1 MLKETTLEELKQ
13 IAEGEVVSVTGFV
26 PNKPFNI
33 RLKRL
38 VLENFISDAGGN
50 IPNKLIDKA
59 EEIFE
64 NAELN
69 VRGEK
74 KLTKKEMKDIEDLE
88 NHLLKAIM
96 VNPTYDQIKESG
108 LKLSTLQ
115 RQEILIYGFYNV
127 DKLEPFRG

>member
-26 PNKPFNI
+26 PNQPFNV

-69 VRGEK
+69 ARGDK
-74 KLTKKEMKDIEDLE
+74 KLSKKEMKEILDLE
-88 NHLLKAIM
+88 THLLKAIM
-96 VNPTYDQIKESG
+96 VNPTYDQVEENG

>member
-1 MLKETTLEELKQ
+1 MLKETTLDELKQ
-13 IAEGEVVSVTGFV
+13 IAEGEVVSITGFV
-26 PNKPFNI
+26 PNKPFNV

-38 VLENFISDAGGN
+38 VLENFISDAGGT
-50 IPNKLIDKA
+50 IPNKLIDRA
-59 EEIFE
+59 EEIFQ

-69 VRGEK
+69 SRGEK
-74 KLTKKEMKDIEDLE
+74 KLSKREMKEILDLE
-88 NHLLKAIM
+88 THLLKCVM
-96 VNPTYDQIKESG
+96 VNPTYDQVEENG

>member
-13 IAEGEVVSVTGFV
+13 IAEGEVVAITGFV
-26 PNKPFNI
+26 PGKPFNV

-59 EEIFE
+59 EQIFY

-69 VRGEK
+69 AKGER
-74 KLTKKEMKDIEDLE
+74 KLTKKEVKEIEELE
-88 NHLLKAIM
+88 NHLLKAMM
-96 VNPTYDQIKESG
+96 VNPTYEEVEESG

-127 DKLEPFRG
+127 DKLEPFRR

>member
-13 IAEGEVVSVTGFV
+13 IAEGEVVSITGFV
-26 PNKPFNI
+26 PNKPFNV

-38 VLENFISDAGGN
+38 VLENFISDAGGT
-50 IPNKLIDKA
+50 IPNKLIDRA
-59 EEIFE
+59 EEIFQ

-69 VRGEK
+69 SRGEK
-74 KLTKKEMKDIEDLE
+74 KLSKKEMKEILDLE
-88 NHLLKAIM
+88 THLLKCIM
-96 VNPTYDQIKESG
+96 INPTYDQVEENG

>member
-13 IAEGEVVSVTGFV
+13 IAEGEVVAITGFV
-26 PNKPFNI
+26 PDKSFNV

-59 EEIFE
+59 EQIFY

-69 VRGEK
+69 AKGER
-74 KLTKKEMKDIEDLE
+74 KLTKKEVKEIEELE
-88 NHLLKAIM
+88 NHLLKAMM
-96 VNPTYDQIKESG
+96 VNPTYEEVEESG

>member
-13 IAEGEVVSVTGFV
+13 IAEGEVVAITGFV
-26 PNKPFNI
+26 PNKPFNV

-59 EEIFE
+59 EQIFD

-69 VRGEK
+69 ARGEK
-74 KLTKKEMKDIEDLE
+74 KLTKKEIKEIEELE
-88 NHLLKAIM
+88 NHLLKAMM
-96 VNPTYDQIKESG
+96 VSPTYAQVEESG

-115 RQEILIYGFYNV
+115 RQEMLIYGFYNV